1 MKELKCLKY
10 YTGGGF
16 GDHRDI
22 RNTAIELTMS
32 RGEIYCLCSAVIG
45 NKSIVKTFT
54 NKEYP
59 ILNDV
64 VGLLNKVDFENIGID
79 IDRAMT
85 LDIPSIRIEYSYEN
99 YDELKVLET
108 PNNKGLLSLL
118 NDFLNNYLLKD
129 NELQAIFKAIID
141 SNNDSD
147 YMGLKYIVKNDKIF
161 DINKEYDLYT
171 LSVSQFRPVENNKTI
186 NSDNK
191 VSVDD
196 LIGEIDKR
204 LEDIDKM

>member
-16 GDHRDI
+16 GDDRDI

-54 NKEYP
+54 NREYP

-64 VGLLNKVDFENIGID
+64 VSLLNKVDFEKIGID

-85 LDIPSIRIEYSYEN
+85 LDIPSIRIEYSYDS
-99 YDELKVLET
+99 YDDLKVLET

-118 NDFLNNYLLKD
+118 NDFLNNCLLKD

-141 SNNDSD
+141 SNNDCD
-147 YMGLKYIVKNDKIF
+147 YMGLKYIVKNDKTF
-161 DINKEYDLYT
+161 DINKEYDLNT

-196 LIGEIDKR
+196 LIGEIDKK